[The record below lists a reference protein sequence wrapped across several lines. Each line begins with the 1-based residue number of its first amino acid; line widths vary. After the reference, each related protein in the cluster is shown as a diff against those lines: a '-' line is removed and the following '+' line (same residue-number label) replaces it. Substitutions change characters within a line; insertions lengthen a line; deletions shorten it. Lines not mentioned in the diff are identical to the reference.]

1 MNDQPPTGLSR
12 RERQILDAVYTAG
25 RATAAEVRA
34 GLPDPPSDSA
44 VRTLLRI
51 MERKGHLTHTA
62 VDGRYLYAPVR
73 RRPQAGRGALRRLL
87 RTFFDNSAAKAMAAL
102 LDGSVADLSPAELD
116 EIAALVDQA
125 KQRNGEP

>member
-1 MNDQPPTGLSR
+1 MGDRGPAGLTR
-12 RERQILDAVYTAG
+12 RERQILDVVYAAG

-34 GLPDPPSDSA
+34 ALPDPPSDSA

-51 MERKGHLTHTA
+51 MERKGHLTHAA
-62 VDGRYLYAPVR
+62 VGGRYVYAPVR
-73 RRPQAGRGALRRLL
+73 RRPQAGRGALRGLL
-87 RTFFDNSAAKAMAAL
+87 RTFFDNSAARAVAAL